1 MSDYTIS
8 LVPKVSR
15 YVFDEVVV
23 NDILKWLVSKDIVKA
38 ELSDC
43 ILGNLG
49 YALSDGAQYIVSE
62 PQFLPYQL
70 DTNGLEITT
79 ERTVF
84 DTGQNGIDRI
94 ICPNCTENIVDN
106 EWDLDSWCQG
116 FTNNLL
122 CPICGTESEIQQY
135 VFEPQWGFS
144 NLGFTFWNWPELKP
158 EFIVELQEK
167 LNCDLAV
174 VRSHI

>member
-15 YVFDEVVV
+15 YAVDEVVV
-23 NDILKWLVSKDIVKA
+23 NDILKWFVSKDIVKA

-43 ILGNLG
+43 TLGNSG
-49 YALSDGAQYIVSE
+49 YAISDGAQRFVSE

-70 DTNGLEITT
+70 DINGMEITT

-84 DTGQNGIDRI
+84 DAGQNGIDRI
-94 ICPNCTENIVDN
+94 ICPNCTNNIVDN
-106 EWDLDSWCQG
+106 GWDLDSWYLG
-116 FTNNLL
+116 FNDNLL
-122 CPICGTESEIQQY
+122 CPICDIESDIQQY

-167 LNCDLAV
+167 LNCDLAI
-174 VRSHI
+174 VRSDI